1 MNDSIINDMLQCAR
15 CGKCRSICPSF
26 KESKWETTSA
36 RGRVLLSLGL
46 AQNQIS
52 PTIQLISDIYS
63 CFLCKNCSE
72 LCPSG
77 VNVSKIIENTRATL
91 FTRKLLPDPIQI
103 LLNNLDSS
111 HNIFNLDQDDRLL
124 WALNIEDMLE
134 DRIRKKA
141 EIGFFI
147 GCLESFKGS
156 LSIIPESLV
165 LIMDKL
171 KIDFTVLGEEE
182 WCCGNPYYIAGD
194 SREIT
199 KKSALHNINQMV
211 DLGVKTVIT
220 TCPGCY
226 RVWSSIYP
234 QIYGP
239 LPFTVQHSSQFLAEL
254 INQKKLII
262 KKGLAQ
268 TIAFQDPCEL
278 GRHCGEYNAPRT
290 VLQAIPELKLIELAN
305 RKETSE
311 CCGGGGLVKA
321 LHPNIALN
329 QGKNK
334 IHQYISQKT
343 DLLVTACPSCLVN
356 YLNSLETCQ
365 LPLKIKDLHELLLT
379 QLD

>member
-1 MNDSIINDMLQCAR
+1 MNDAIINDMLKCAR

-26 KESKWETTSA
+26 KENKWETTSA
-36 RGRVLLSLGL
+36 RGRILLSLGL
-46 AQNQIS
+46 AKNQIK
-52 PTIQLISDIYS
+52 PTNQLISDIFS
-63 CFLCKNCSE
+63 CFFCKNCSE
-72 LCPSG
+72 QCPSG
-77 VNVSKIIENTRATL
+77 VNVSSIIEATRATL
-91 FTRKLLPDPIQI
+91 FNQGLLPPPIQV

-124 WALNIEDMLE
+124 WAMNVEELLE
-134 DRIRKKA
+134 DRIQKKA

-156 LSIIPESLV
+156 LSGIPESLI

-199 KKSALHNINQMV
+199 KKFAMHNIDQMKKV
-211 DLGVKTVIT
+211 GVKTVIT

-226 RVWSSIYP
+226 RVWSSMYP

-239 LPFTVQHSSQFLAEL
+239 LPFKVQHSSQFLAEL
-254 INQKKLII
+254 INQKKLTI
-262 KKGLAQ
+262 KKGLTQ
-268 TIAFQDPCEL
+268 NIAFQDPCEL
-278 GRHCGEYNAPRT
+278 GRHCGEYTAPRV
-290 VLQAIPELKLIELAN
+290 VLQAIPGLQLIELAN
-305 RKETSE
+305 TKETSE

-321 LHPNIALN
+321 LHPKLAST

-334 IHQYISQKT
+334 LDQYDAKKI
-343 DLLVTACPSCLVN
+343 DLLITACPSCLDN

-365 LPLKIKDLHELLLT
+365 SSIKIKDIHELVAEHLE
-379 QLD
+379 